1 MKYISATKE
10 YCSRERHVNAPILR
24 KKFSYTKTEKP
35 VTLEIAVTGFYRV
48 YVNGKDVTKGYFAPQ
63 INNPDQI
70 VFYDEYDVT
79 KYLKKENVVCFLL
92 GNGFNNSMDGG
103 VWDFEKASYRSA
115 PRLYFRVYA
124 DETIVESDESVTW
137 FDSPITFDDI
147 RAGERFDA
155 RLIRKDAFE
164 YNCSGEENF
173 KTVVIANAPKGEYV
187 RCDSEIVRTFKEFY
201 AKDIIKSD
209 DGYVYDFGEINAGIY
224 KLYIDGDDGQRLD
237 LYFGEVVNRGKFDIE
252 NVTNVGLSPKDYVQH
267 DVYVCKQGKQKYSP
281 TFTYHGYRYVL
292 IKGLKDGQATKK
304 LIKYVV
310 LHDDVK
316 KVGEFSCSD
325 ETLNK
330 IQRCVVN
337 SDLSNL
343 VCIPTDCPQRE
354 KNGWTADASLSAE
367 QFLYNLDCAKTLK
380 SWTLQ
385 LLKAQRKSGEL
396 PGIVPTGGW
405 GFEWGNGP
413 AWDSALV
420 EIPYEIYKFYGDVP
434 FLKECKD
441 GILLYFKYL
450 KTKRTAD
457 GLFAFG
463 LGDWCEVGTDPGE
476 RIKTPLEVTD
486 SLTCIELAD
495 KTAVILRALSIDDS
509 EVVAF
514 GKDLRKSFKD
524 KWIEGN
530 CVKCNTQTA
539 QAFALSLGL
548 FDDVKGARTK
558 LKELVEKA
566 NYRFTVGVLG
576 AKRLFEELSYGGYG
590 DIALKCV
597 AGDEFPSYKYITDR
611 GATTLWERFYEMKDE
626 QGVFERAD
634 GGGVL
639 SMNHHFWGTV
649 SVWFYKCV
657 AGLKIVDCNEIEISP
672 DFKTGIDGATAG
684 YRNGE
689 KSVTVRWKK
698 TKNGHIVTVKNYGY
712 KGSAVLNGKKV
723 PLKQGRNVIEA

>member
-35 VTLEIAVTGFYRV
+35 VMLEIAVTGFYRV

-173 KTVVIANAPKGEYV
+173 KTVVIADTPKGEYV

-316 KVGEFSCSD
+316 KS
-325 ETLNK
+325 
-330 IQRCVVN
+330 
-337 SDLSNL
+337 
-343 VCIPTDCPQRE
+343 
-354 KNGWTADASLSAE
+354 ASFRA
-367 QFLYNLDCAKTLK
+367 A
-380 SWTLQ
+380 
-385 LLKAQRKSGEL
+385 
-396 PGIVPTGGW
+396 
-405 GFEWGNGP
+405 
-413 AWDSALV
+413 
-420 EIPYEIYKFYGDVP
+420 
-434 FLKECKD
+434 
-441 GILLYFKYL
+441 
-450 KTKRTAD
+450 TKR
-457 GLFAFG
+457 
-463 LGDWCEVGTDPGE
+463 
-476 RIKTPLEVTD
+476 
-486 SLTCIELAD
+486 LTRYNA
-495 KTAVILRALSIDDS
+495 AS
-509 EVVAF
+509 
-514 GKDLRKSFKD
+514 
-524 KWIEGN
+524 
-530 CVKCNTQTA
+530 
-539 QAFALSLGL
+539 
-548 FDDVKGARTK
+548 
-558 LKELVEKA
+558 
-566 NYRFTVGVLG
+566 
-576 AKRLFEELSYGGYG
+576 
-590 DIALKCV
+590 
-597 AGDEFPSYKYITDR
+597 
-611 GATTLWERFYEMKDE
+611 
-626 QGVFERAD
+626 
-634 GGGVL
+634 
-639 SMNHHFWGTV
+639 
-649 SVWFYKCV
+649 
-657 AGLKIVDCNEIEISP
+657 
-672 DFKTGIDGATAG
+672 
-684 YRNGE
+684 
-689 KSVTVRWKK
+689 
-698 TKNGHIVTVKNYGY
+698 
-712 KGSAVLNGKKV
+712 
-723 PLKQGRNVIEA
+723 